1 MKKIYLLILFFLP
14 FVFGMGSLDGS
25 DSADKI
31 PVPKEKYSVTFVDQM
46 NVITECKN
54 ASIQG
59 ETFIKGRKGD
69 GTYTISFELI
79 KDIYF
84 LLQDRTIKGVVNL
97 KSGDTIELVADG
109 KQKAYGNTK
118 YGTFQIKISDLKK
131 IIVNK

>member
-1 MKKIYLLILFFLP
+1 
-14 FVFGMGSLDGS
+14 
-25 DSADKI
+25 
-31 PVPKEKYSVTFVDQM
+31 M